1 MKKIYITF
9 FFLFCVL
16 FANAQKDV
24 TKFLGIPV
32 DGSKS
37 EMRRKLISKGFT
49 PKTVFGEERLE
60 GEFNGTDVYVMIG
73 TNNNKVWRIAV
84 IDQNSMD
91 EKDIKIRFN
100 RLVSQFKKNERY
112 IVSSKDF
119 TIPEEENVKHEYHRK
134 TYEAVF
140 YQKPDENKIDTATI
154 RKILEE
160 KLLSK
165 YSEEE
170 TRTYYNRI
178 FDSRDIRTQV
188 IYHGRFFDN
197 EKGLY
202 EKIFLSHSRALHN
215 EELSRSYRVR
225 IARTVSRPPQD
236 ALLRFSP

>member
-1 MKKIYITF
+1 MKKIYFTI

-84 IDQNSMD
+84 VDQSSMD
-91 EKDIKIRFN
+91 EKDIKNRFN
-100 RLVSQFKKNERY
+100 RLVSQFENNERY
-112 IVSSKDF
+112 ITPNDF
-119 TIPEEENVKHEYHRK
+119 TIPEEENIKFRFYYK

-140 YQKPDENKIDTATI
+140 YQKPDETKIDTAAI
-154 RKILEE
+154 RKKIE
-160 KLLSK
+160 KELLSK

-170 TRTYYNRI
+170 LENPSEEKKQEIQQDFIQSFQDLFINKPVWFRIEEEKISGKYYI
-178 FDSRDIRTQV
+178 MMF
-188 IYHGRFFDN
+188 YDN
-197 EKGLY
+197 EYNHATGEDL
-202 EKIFLSHSRALHN
+202 
-215 EELSRSYRVR
+215 
-225 IARTVSRPPQD
+225 
-236 ALLRFSP
+236 

>member
-1 MKKIYITF
+1 MKKIYFTI

-84 IDQNSMD
+84 VDQSSMD
-91 EKDIKIRFN
+91 EKDIKNRFN

-112 IVSSKDF
+112 IDFRKDF
-119 TIPEEENVKHEYHRK
+119 TIPEEENVIHEYRRK

-140 YQKPDENKIDTATI
+140 YQKPDESQIDTAAI
-154 RKILEE
+154 RKLFEKELPSKYTEE
-160 KLLSK
+160 EWANLPDKEKEELLSDVLEPITK
-165 YSEEE
+165 KPVWFRIEEE
-170 TRTYYNRI
+170 SYGKYYI
-178 FDSRDIRTQV
+178 MMF
-188 IYHGRFFDN
+188 YDN
-197 EKGLY
+197 EYNHANGEDL
-202 EKIFLSHSRALHN
+202 
-215 EELSRSYRVR
+215 
-225 IARTVSRPPQD
+225 
-236 ALLRFSP
+236 

>member
-9 FFLFCVL
+9 FFLFCVII
-16 FANAQKDV
+16 ANAQKDV

-49 PKTVFGEERLE
+49 PKTVLGEERLE
-60 GEFNGTDVYVMIG
+60 GEFNGIDVYVMIG
-73 TNNNKVWRIAV
+73 TNNKKVWRIAV
-84 IDQNSMD
+84 VDQSSMD
-91 EKDIKIRFN
+91 EKDIKNRFN

-154 RKILEE
+154 RKIFEE
-160 KLLSK
+160 KILSK
-165 YSEEE
+165 YTEEE
-170 TRTYYNRI
+170 WDNLPDNDKEELLSDALEPFTKKPVWFRIEEESYGKYYI
-178 FDSRDIRTQV
+178 KMF
-188 IYHGRFFDN
+188 YDN
-197 EKGLY
+197 EYNHANGEDL
-202 EKIFLSHSRALHN
+202 
-215 EELSRSYRVR
+215 
-225 IARTVSRPPQD
+225 
-236 ALLRFSP
+236 